1 MSEKP
6 SKIWKELPADA
17 RQALAAAF
25 WQDESGEDVQVQQ
38 AEAMMIIARRLN
50 FRPKSVQALP
60 DDKLAKLL
68 AQMGDVSD
76 AIATRALI
84 AYHFQ
89 AQRPLMAAFLD
100 ALAIPHD
107 NGLITAESVTPPET
121 AAIAAATGLVLET
134 FPADAVQLYL
144 RTLKALDGDTW
155 ANLAVA

>member
-1 MSEKP
+1 VSERP
-6 SKIWKELPADA
+6 SKIWKELPADV
-17 RQALAAAF
+17 RQALASAF
-25 WQDESGEDVQVQQ
+25 WHDEAGEDIQVQH
-38 AEAMMIIARRLN
+38 AEAMIAIARRLN

-60 DDKLAKLL
+60 EEKLAKLL

-107 NGLITAESVTPPET
+107 NGLITAESVTPPE
-121 AAIAAATGLVLET
+121 AGAIDAAAGRVRET
-134 FPADAVQLYL
+134 FPPDAVQLYL

-155 ANLAVA
+155 TNIAVA

>member
-1 MSEKP
+1 MSERP

-25 WQDESGEDVQVQQ
+25 WQDESGEDVHVQH
-38 AEAMMIIARRLN
+38 AEAMIAIAKRLN
-50 FRPKSVQALP
+50 FRPKSVQAMP
-60 DDKLAKLL
+60 HDKLAKAL

-76 AIATRALI
+76 AVATRALI

-100 ALAIPHD
+100 ALSIPHD

-121 AAIAAATGLVLET
+121 AAIEAAAGKVRET
-134 FPADAVQLYL
+134 FPPDAVRLYL